1 MNNRKSSRVEGV
13 RQISVPNTSLY
24 TCRCSR
30 IRPECAYVHAHAR
43 NTYIHMYIIYVQAIY
58 KYTWRGFLHRV
69 LSFAD
74 YQLCGNEHVG
84 DIIVDTSARTFLLLF
99 DSILS
104 NRILFLKQKCVAN
117 QVESVEESFA
127 ILSSYAISINSMC
140 VGYIIEI
147 IIQTSARYVLIA
159 VISLSHILSLVPEKN
174 MLYKSYI

>member
-43 NTYIHMYIIYVQAIY
+43 NTYMYMYNMYIIYVQAIY
-58 KYTWRGFLHRV
+58 KYTWREFLHRV

-127 ILSSYAISINSMC
+127 ILSLYDFNKLDGTYYRNYYSNFCTICFNCSYLIIA
-140 VGYIIEI
+140 YIISS
-147 IIQTSARYVLIA
+147 TRKKYV
-159 VISLSHILSLVPEKN
+159 V
-174 MLYKSYI
+174 